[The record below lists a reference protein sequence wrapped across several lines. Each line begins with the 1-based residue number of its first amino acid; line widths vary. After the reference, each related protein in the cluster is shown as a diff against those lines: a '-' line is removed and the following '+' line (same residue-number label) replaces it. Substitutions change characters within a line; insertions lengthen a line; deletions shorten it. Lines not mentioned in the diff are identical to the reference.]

1 MNRELKFRIWNTLM
15 KRWLCEDSQYLQ
27 MDGKKV
33 HAAPWSTMEWDI
45 PSEQFVVQQFTGEY
59 DKNKKEIYE
68 GDVINFDYLDGEKT
82 ATGVVQYNNSYCAY
96 VIDSDIG
103 TIAIMN
109 ISLDSLEVIGNMVED
124 YTWNEEG
131 TELIRQTK

>member
-1 MNRELKFRIWNTLM
+1 VNKFRFWNPQV
-15 KRWLCEDSQYLQ
+15 K
-27 MDGKKV
+27 G
-33 HAAPWSTMEWDI
+33 
-45 PSEQFVVQQFTGEY
+45 FVTNYKYNGFVDELFEPDEFLKPQQFLGIL
-59 DKNKKEIYE
+59 DKNMKEIYE
-68 GDVINFDYLDGEKT
+68 GDVVNFDYFNGDKT

-124 YTWNEEG
+124 YTWNEQG